1 VLVAGHEIRPA
12 LLGDAEALAAT
23 VIAIGGFRA
32 FAGWSQAAIAASVR
46 TNVAAT
52 LAGGGSTLLVVEHA
66 EELIGWAQ
74 AHWLHDLFLPG
85 PEGYLTELFLVD
97 AHRGV
102 GIGTELLDRVVAE
115 ARERGAYRLTLLNGT
130 ERASYA
136 RQFYRKR
143 GWQERADVAGFV
155 LLLQD

>member
-1 VLVAGHEIRPA
+1 MVVGHRIRPA
-12 LLGDAEALAAT
+12 LPEDAEALAAA
-23 VIAIGGFRA
+23 VIAVGGFQA
-32 FAGWSQAAIAASVR
+32 FAGRSEAEIAACVR

-52 LAGGGSTLLVVEHA
+52 LAGGGSTLLVVEYA
-66 EELIGWAQ
+66 EGLIGWAQ
-74 AHWLHDLFLPG
+74 VHWLHNLFLPG

-102 GIGTELLDRVVAE
+102 GIGSELLDRVVAE

-130 ERASYA
+130 ERASSA
-136 RQFYRKR
+136 RQYYRKR
-143 GWQERADVAGFV
+143 GWQERDDVAGFV